1 MTNFLG
7 CMTNLIGHY
16 IRDYLLP
23 IMDCFQGVPNFE
35 DTLQHV
41 TLSVATLAPHAVQQV
56 VHSIPNFYREND
68 NSNNVSFSNAF
79 NIVPALFAVTR
90 PLPSRRVS
98 ARGFCLTCKRIRD
111 IGDDG
116 RYFQR

>member
-1 MTNFLG
+1 MSEIFTDCLAKPYVL
-7 CMTNLIGHY
+7 LIKTCHPERSDTCAARSAGEGLRR
-16 IRDYLLP
+16 IAAGFSPALP
-23 IMDCFQGVPNFE
+23 
-35 DTLQHV
+35 
-41 TLSVATLAPHAVQQV
+41 VQQV
-56 VHSIPNFYREND
+56 VHNIPNFYREND

-98 ARGFCLTCKRIRD
+98 ARGFCLTSKPIRD